1 MNNNQRA
8 SVVNPFDNNNMILED
23 INVKQ
28 QYNEKKIDEGDDS
41 ITDLMKKIDS
51 SRFSCKK

>member
-1 MNNNQRA
+1 MSNNQRA
-8 SVVNPFDNNNMILED
+8 SVVNPFDNNMILED

-41 ITDLMKKIDS
+41 ITELMKKIDS

>member
-1 MNNNQRA
+1 VNNNQRA

-41 ITDLMKKIDS
+41 ITELMKKIDS